1 MAVVT
6 FPAPVCATG
15 AAAGADPGAIVNANP
30 LALAAAGE
38 TVEVLVPV
46 DPAAASAW
54 ESISTSDA
62 VAPETTETLL
72 TCVIPDAVPATG
84 TVELVACEA

>member
-1 MAVVT
+1 MSTSPSATFAGFAQRSTAEAVTVAVVT

-46 DPAAASAW
+46 DGQVSSNSVAAPGS
-54 ESISTSDA
+54 
-62 VAPETTETLL
+62 
-72 TCVIPDAVPATG
+72 VIG
-84 TVELVACEA
+84 G